1 MNRTKTGCAILLAL
15 TTILGASIGA
25 TQANAGP
32 LENLERER
40 ANVIRTIVDASLSP
54 AERHEQLL
62 AAQRRLVDLERIAI
76 RDPRV
81 AKRNTPVARLAL
93 GNYDLTFLV
102 HAGVE
107 NRLTI
112 TDQWLDQLG
121 LTSAGLMTTRLGRR

>member
-1 MNRTKTGCAILLAL
+1 MNRTKTGCAILVALAA
-15 TTILGASIGA
+15 TVGA
-25 TQANAGP
+25 TQASAGP

-40 ANVIRTIVDASLSP
+40 ANVIRTIVDATMSP
-54 AERHEQLL
+54 AERHKKLL

-76 RDPRV
+76 RDPKV
-81 AKRNTPVARLAL
+81 AQQNTPVARLAL

-121 LTSAGLMTTRLGRR
+121 LTSAALMNARLGRR

>member
-15 TTILGASIGA
+15 AVSICA
-25 TQANAGP
+25 TQASAGP

-40 ANVIRTIVDASLSP
+40 ANVIHTIVDATMSP
-54 AERHEQLL
+54 AERYEKLL

-76 RDPRV
+76 RDPKV
-81 AKRNTPVARLAL
+81 AQQNSPVARLAL

>member
-1 MNRTKTGCAILLAL
+1 MNRIKTGCAILVALAA
-15 TTILGASIGA
+15 TVGA
-25 TQANAGP
+25 TETSAGP

-40 ANVIRTIVDASLSP
+40 ANVIRTIVDATMSP
-54 AERHEQLL
+54 AERHEKLL

-76 RDPRV
+76 RDPKV
-81 AKRNTPVARLAL
+81 AQQNTPVARLAL

-121 LTSAGLMTTRLGRR
+121 LTSAALMNARLGRR

>member
-1 MNRTKTGCAILLAL
+1 MNRIKTGCALLVAL
-15 TTILGASIGA
+15 AATIGA
-25 TQANAGP
+25 TQAGAGP
-32 LENLERER
+32 LDNLERER
-40 ANVIRTIVDASLSP
+40 ANVILTIVDATISP
-54 AERHEQLL
+54 AKRHEKLM

-76 RDPRV
+76 RDPKI
-81 AKRNTPVARLAL
+81 AQQNTPVARLAL

-121 LTSAGLMTTRLGRR
+121 LTSAGLMSTRLGRR